1 MSTPADKKIKTWQR
15 AGAVVLALSVW
26 QAASWAVDSA
36 LLLPGPVT
44 VLGRLCALAVT
55 STFRRAVAFSFCRIA
70 GGFALALVLAFVLAL
85 AAGRW
90 PVGHRRAAAAGHRRG
105 GGVHRQDLSRDEGA
119 PALPHRDG
127 A

>member
-26 QAASWAVDSA
+26 QAASWAVGSA

-55 STFRRAVAFSFCRIA
+55 AAFRRAVAECPGTAFVTGHFHLDRVEGKGRALPWAHEGAFSCWEGGEVRILA
-70 GGFALALVLAFVLAL
+70 GGDA
-85 AAGRW
+85 
-90 PVGHRRAAAAGHRRG
+90 
-105 GGVHRQDLSRDEGA
+105 S
-119 PALPHRDG
+119 
-127 A
+127 